1 MNPDKGKR
9 KRSQS
14 PEDEFRRPQR
24 RHAASHSSAQMDLRY
39 LYRQQQAS
47 GSTTTAPPMVEWR
60 AHPTWGPSTS
70 CHHPPETERKNMT
83 GLRRKY
89 VRVRDQEG
97 ALATDTEAGRIER
110 PRWNFSY
117 TVRGV
122 ETPQTSNEGSTQGW
136 NRNTTLGSGS
146 AVGADQITN
155 NPDDSVRPSQAPT
168 PSLMGSHLGLQTRP
182 DDGRREQEMAS
193 GAVYAPGFPH
203 PYGGMTYH
211 DPPSQ
216 SPRDERDI
224 EQGL

>member
-9 KRSQS
+9 KRSPS
-14 PEDEFRRPQR
+14 PVEDLRRRQR
-24 RHAASHSSAQMDLRY
+24 RHASHSSEQMDWY
-39 LYRQQQAS
+39 PYEQQQAS

-70 CHHPPETERKNMT
+70 CHHPPETEGKNMT

-89 VRVRDQEG
+89 VRVRDQED

-136 NRNTTLGSGS
+136 NQNTTFRSGS

-155 NPDDSVRPSQAPT
+155 NPDENVGPSQART
-168 PSLMGSHLGLQTRP
+168 HSLMGSHLGLQTRP
-182 DDGRREQEMAS
+182 DDGRPEQERVTDVLYSA
-193 GAVYAPGFPH
+193 GH
-203 PYGGMTYH
+203 PRQYGEMSYY

-224 EQGL
+224 EQDL